1 MHPNMHKH
9 YCDSFSKCN
18 FNQTRSSILSM
29 RRMRHNIRI
38 CWPKECA
45 DVSRSPRTK
54 SRLSLRWSLLM
65 LLATQSQ
72 SPLLTSM
79 KQQPNGE
86 YIFHFVFLVC
96 FCSMWFVAGVGQV
109 YFILSLFNSVPANN
123 YSFTIESENWWKSA
137 ITAIYNNQTFL
148 QLGKSLFYSVT
159 YIKIC
164 LCLSTLHSL

>member
-1 MHPNMHKH
+1 MGRCISVPSN
-9 YCDSFSKCN
+9 
-18 FNQTRSSILSM
+18 
-29 RRMRHNIRI
+29 
-38 CWPKECA
+38 E
-45 DVSRSPRTK
+45 
-54 SRLSLRWSLLM
+54 SRLSLCWSLLM

-148 QLGKSLFYSVT
+148 QLGKAYFTVL
-159 YIKIC
+159 YIYV
-164 LCLSTLHSL
+164 STLFNSFASFVKSMDKWHLCFMLFSFDFHFLL

>member
-1 MHPNMHKH
+1 MG
-9 YCDSFSKCN
+9 
-18 FNQTRSSILSM
+18 
-29 RRMRHNIRI
+29 
-38 CWPKECA
+38 

-54 SRLSLRWSLLM
+54 SRLSLCWSLLM

-79 KQQPNGE
+79 KQQRNGK
-86 YIFHFVFLVC
+86 YIFHFVFLVVC

-148 QLGKSLFYSVT
+148 QLGKAYFTVLYICFNSFQFFCIFCKIDGWHSCFMLFSFHFHF
-159 YIKIC
+159 
-164 LCLSTLHSL
+164 LL